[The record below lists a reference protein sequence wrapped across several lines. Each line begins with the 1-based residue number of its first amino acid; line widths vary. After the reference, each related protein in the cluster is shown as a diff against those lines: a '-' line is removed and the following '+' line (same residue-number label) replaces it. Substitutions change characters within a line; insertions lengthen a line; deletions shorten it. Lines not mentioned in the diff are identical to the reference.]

1 MNLALVWEEIGKS
14 NFRDLTP
21 YLVRAIT
28 GDVSQSRN
36 VEGFIEQLTENIT
49 ASFGTGDPENEGLIQ
64 QEVVRQLMSAGTQT
78 NRDLRQRI
86 RQIDQPRIPL
96 MSWRF
101 LVRQPAQDL
110 RLLG

>member
-1 MNLALVWEEIGKS
+1 MYNIVFPYLCDTLGMNLALVWEEIGKS

-49 ASFGTGDPENEGLIQ
+49 AS
-64 QEVVRQLMSAGTQT
+64 
-78 NRDLRQRI
+78 
-86 RQIDQPRIPL
+86 
-96 MSWRF
+96 
-101 LVRQPAQDL
+101 LVL
-110 RLLG
+110 ETLK